1 MKKTY
6 KRIWNCINGV
16 IMVVVVLLVIALIG
30 VRFVGLQPYVV
41 LSGSMEPT
49 YHVGSMIY
57 VKSVDYKEL
66 YVGDPITYLLS
77 EDVVSTHRIVG
88 IYPDANDPE
97 TLRFETK
104 GDANE
109 DVDSGLVHYK
119 NIIGKPVFTIPYLG
133 YFFNY
138 IQSPPGI
145 YVAIVVGVLFVF
157 FMFLPEV
164 LFGDEKKG
172 KKKKQ
177 NNNKFEE

>member
-1 MKKTY
+1 MNKTI
-6 KRIWNCINGV
+6 KRIWNIISGIIV
-16 IMVVVVLLVIALIG
+16 AVFIVLMVALVG
-30 VRFVGLQPYVV
+30 VRLVGLQPYVV

-57 VKSVDYKEL
+57 VKSVDCEEL

-88 IYPDANDPE
+88 IYPDENDPK
-97 TLRFETK
+97 TLRFATK

-109 DVDSGLVHYK
+109 DIDSGLVHCK

-133 YFFNY
+133 YLFHY
-138 IQSPPGI
+138 VQSPPGI
-145 YVAIVVGVLFVF
+145 YVAIVAGVLLLF

-164 LFGDEKKG
+164 LSSED
-172 KKKKQ
+172 KKKKKKTEK
-177 NNNKFEE
+177 NS

>member
-6 KRIWNCINGV
+6 KRIWNCITTV
-16 IMVVVVLLVIALIG
+16 IVIVIVFLAVTLAG
-30 VRFVGLQPYVV
+30 VRIVGLQPYVV
-41 LSGSMEPT
+41 LSGSMEPA

-88 IYPDANDPE
+88 IYPDENDPE
-97 TLRFETK
+97 TLRFATK
-104 GDANE
+104 GDANA
-109 DVDSGLVHYK
+109 DIDSGLVHYK

-133 YFFNY
+133 YFFSF
-138 IQSPPGI
+138 IQQPPGI
-145 YVAIVVGVLFVF
+145 YVAIVVGVLLVF

-164 LFGDEKKG
+164 LSD
-172 KKKKQ
+172 KKKSPDK
-177 NNNKFEE
+177 K